1 MSQPVTATSPSP
13 ASPEPV
19 REQRPKTRPK
29 TAQIR
34 ADQWTNLDELA
45 RELHDARGV
54 KGERI
59 TANTLIR
66 VAIDG
71 LIAHGG
77 RLYGDTEAQLLASW
91 LEFLG
96 ERRAVQGRRT

>member
-1 MSQPVTATSPSP
+1 MAQPVTAASPS
-13 ASPEPV
+13 SSTPEPV
-19 REQRPKTRPK
+19 HAQRPKTRPK

-34 ADQWTNLDELA
+34 ADQWTSLDELA

-71 LIAHGG
+71 LVAHGA
-77 RLYGDTEAQLLASW
+77 RLQGDTEAQLMASW

-96 ERRAVQGRRT
+96 DRKTTQSR

>member
-1 MSQPVTATSPSP
+1 MTAASPP
-13 ASPEPV
+13 TSPEPG
-19 REQRPKTRPK
+19 RTPRAKTRPK

-34 ADQWTNLDELA
+34 TDQWTSLDELA

-71 LIAHGG
+71 LIEHGG
-77 RLYGDTEAQLLASW
+77 WLHGDNEQQLLASW
-91 LEFLG
+91 LEFLS
-96 ERRAVQGRRT
+96 QGRAARSD

>member
-1 MSQPVTATSPSP
+1 MISSSPSP
-13 ASPEPV
+13 AE
-19 REQRPKTRPK
+19 RPKTRPK

-34 ADQWTNLDELA
+34 VDQWSSLDELA
-45 RELHDARGV
+45 RELHDARSV

-71 LIAHGG
+71 LVAHGG
-77 RLYGDTEAQLLASW
+77 RLHGDTEEQLMASW

-96 ERRAVQGRRT
+96 ERKAAHGR

>member
-1 MSQPVTATSPSP
+1 VTPSSPSP
-13 ASPEPV
+13 AE
-19 REQRPKTRPK
+19 RPKTRPK

-34 ADQWTNLDELA
+34 ADQWTSLDELA
-45 RELHDARGV
+45 RTLQDARSV

-71 LIAHGG
+71 VLAHGG
-77 RLYGDTEAQLLASW
+77 RLHGDNEEQLLASW
-91 LEFLG
+91 SEFLG
-96 ERRAVQGRRT
+96 ERKAASR

>member
-1 MSQPVTATSPSP
+1 M
-13 ASPEPV
+13 
-19 REQRPKTRPK
+19 
-29 TAQIR
+29 IR
-34 ADQWTNLDELA
+34 SDQQTKLDDLA
-45 RELHDARGV
+45 RDLHDARSV

-71 LIAHGG
+71 LVAHGG
-77 RLYGDTEAQLLASW
+77 RLHGDTEEQLLASW

-96 ERRAVQGRRT
+96 ERKAAHGR

>member
-1 MSQPVTATSPSP
+1 MTSASLP
-13 ASPEPV
+13 ASPEPGHAT
-19 REQRPKTRPK
+19 RAKTRPK

-34 ADQWTNLDELA
+34 ADQWTSLDELA
-45 RELHDARGV
+45 RELHDARSV

-71 LIAHGG
+71 LLGHGG
-77 RLYGDTEAQLLASW
+77 RLHGDNEDQLLASW
-91 LEFLG
+91 SEFLG
-96 ERRAVQGRRT
+96 QRKAANGG

>member
-1 MSQPVTATSPSP
+1 MTSSG
-13 ASPEPV
+13 AGSS
-19 REQRPKTRPK
+19 QRPKTRPK
-29 TAQIR
+29 QAMIR
-34 ADQWTNLDELA
+34 GDQQSSLDELA
-45 RELHDARGV
+45 RELHDVRNV

-71 LIAHGG
+71 LVAHSS
-77 RLYGDTEAQLLASW
+77 RLQGDTEEQLLASW

-96 ERRAVQGRRT
+96 ERKAARGR

>member
-1 MSQPVTATSPSP
+1 MTA
-13 ASPEPV
+13 ASPPPPTPESA
-19 REQRPKTRPK
+19 RAQRPKTRPK

-34 ADQWTNLDELA
+34 ADQWTSLDELA
-45 RELHDARGV
+45 RELHDMRSV

-71 LIAHGG
+71 LLTHGG
-77 RLYGDTEAQLLASW
+77 RLQGDNEVQLLASW
-91 LEFLG
+91 LEFLDD
-96 ERRAVQGRRT
+96 RKAAHGR

>member
-1 MSQPVTATSPSP
+1 MTPASPSP
-13 ASPEPV
+13 PTPDSAHS
-19 REQRPKTRPK
+19 QRPKTRPK

-34 ADQWTNLDELA
+34 ADQWTSLDELA
-45 RELHDARGV
+45 RELHDARSV

-71 LIAHGG
+71 LVAHGA
-77 RLYGDTEAQLLASW
+77 RLHGDGEAQLLAAW

-96 ERRAVQGRRT
+96 ERKAAQGR